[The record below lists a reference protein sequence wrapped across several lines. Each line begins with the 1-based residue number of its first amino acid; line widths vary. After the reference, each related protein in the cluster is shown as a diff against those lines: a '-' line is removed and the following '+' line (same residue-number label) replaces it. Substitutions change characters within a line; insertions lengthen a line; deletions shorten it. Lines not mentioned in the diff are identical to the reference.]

1 MAYKI
6 QLRRDTAA
14 NWTANNPLLLNGE
27 IGIETDTLKFK
38 IGNGNQRW
46 NLITNYAFKPG
57 EANGIATL
65 NSDGKLPLSQLPDQ
79 VSLDTEAATAIQNA
93 INNAGPY
100 TTSSLLEGTNLFFTN
115 ARARTAGDGY
125 FDVYGSAAQA
135 LNSANSQTT
144 SKFQEAITT
153 AEADATT
160 KSTNAVTLAGEIAD
174 LKINTAINLI
184 TTSDIEEGTNLYFTE
199 NRVSAIVDPLITDT
213 RSYVDSSLANFE
225 VPTSITSTTQLP
237 EGTNLYF
244 TNARAVTATNAARTA
259 SLNSALIAV
268 DDLRTEINTSLIDYI
283 PLSDR
288 NVAGGVAGLN
298 VNGQIEDSY
307 LSSSIARTSDITSAV
322 ADLVNL
328 APASLDTL
336 GELATAFQ
344 EDQTGLSALV
354 ITVGTKLDSSI
365 AATTYAPIN
374 SPTFT
379 GTPVIPGYATSI
391 NLTDALT
398 EAKAYTDTA
407 TSGLQNSLGDYALT
421 ADRNNVNGYAGLDSN
436 GKILESTIPSA
447 VTSSITEAA
456 TAASININGTYTNG
470 TSSTNIN
477 KITYST
483 SLTPPASGNSAGDIY
498 IQY

>member
-1 MAYKI
+1 MAFKI

-46 NLITNYAFKPG
+46 NLLTNYAFKPG
-57 EANGIATL
+57 QANGIATL
-65 NSDGKLPLSQLPDQ
+65 NSDGKIPLSQLPDQ
-79 VSLDTEAATAIQNA
+79 ISLDAEAATAIQNA
-93 INNAGPY
+93 FNSVGPIL
-100 TTSSLLEGTNLFFTN
+100 TTNVVEGTNLYFTN

-125 FDVYGSAAQA
+125 FDVYGSAGQA
-135 LNSANSQTT
+135 LNSANSHTA

-153 AEADATT
+153 AAADATT
-160 KSTNAVTLAGEIAD
+160 KSANAITAAGEITD
-174 LKINTAINLI
+174 QKINTAINLI
-184 TTSDIEEGTNLYFTE
+184 TTSDIEEGTNLYFTT
-199 NRVSAIVDPLITDT
+199 NRVSAIVDPLITNT
-213 RSYVDSSLANFE
+213 RSYVDSSLANFT
-225 VPTSITSTTQLP
+225 VPSPITSTTQLP

-259 SLNSALIAV
+259 SLNAALSAV
-268 DDLRTEINTSLIDYI
+268 DDLRTEINQNLTSYV
-283 PLSDR
+283 PNSDR
-288 NVAGGVAGLN
+288 NVSGGFAGLDSN
-298 VNGQIEDSY
+298 VKILDSVIP
-307 LSSSIARTSDITSAV
+307 STIARISDITSAI
-322 ADLVNL
+322 ADIVNL

-344 EDQTGLSALV
+344 EDQTGLSALI

-447 VTSSITEAA
+447 IISSIAA
-456 TAASININGTYTNG
+456 ATTAASNNINGTYTNG
-470 TSSTNIN
+470 SSSANIN
-477 KITYST
+477 KITYGT

>member
-1 MAYKI
+1 MAFKI

-38 IGNGNQRW
+38 IGNGTQRW
-46 NLITNYAFKPG
+46 NLLTNYAFKPG
-57 EANGIATL
+57 QANGIATL
-65 NSDGKLPLSQLPDQ
+65 NSDGKIPLSQIPDQ
-79 VSLDTEAATAIQNA
+79 ISLDTEAATAIQNA
-93 INNAGPY
+93 INNSGPF

-125 FDVYGSAAQA
+125 FDIYGSAAQA
-135 LNSANSQTT
+135 LNSANSHTT

-153 AEADATT
+153 AGADATT

-174 LKINTAINLI
+174 AKINTAINLI
-184 TTSDIEEGTNLYFTE
+184 TTSDIEEGTNLYFTA
-199 NRVSAIVDPLITDT
+199 NRVSAIVDPLITTT
-213 RSYVDSSLANFE
+213 RSYVDSSLANFT
-225 VPTSITSTTQLP
+225 VPSPITSTTQLP

-259 SLNSALIAV
+259 SLNAALSAV
-268 DDLRTEINTSLIDYI
+268 DDLRTEINQNLTNYVPD
-283 PLSDR
+283 SDR
-288 NVAGGVAGLN
+288 NVSGGFAGLDSN
-298 VNGQIEDSY
+298 VKILDSVIP
-307 LSSSIARTSDITSAV
+307 STIARTSDITSAI
-322 ADLVNL
+322 ANIVNL
-328 APASLDTL
+328 APESLDTL
-336 GELATAFQ
+336 GELAIAFQ
-344 EDQTGLSALV
+344 ADQTGLAALV
-354 ITVGTKLDSSI
+354 TTVGNKLDSSI
-365 AATTYAPIN
+365 AATTYAPIA

-379 GTPVIPGYATSI
+379 GTPVVPGYATSV
-391 NLTDALT
+391 NLTAALT

-421 ADRNNVNGYAGLDSN
+421 ADRNNANGYAGLDSN
-436 GKILESTIPSA
+436 GKILESTIPSS
-447 VTSSITEAA
+447 VTSSITAAA

-470 TSSTNIN
+470 TSSANIN